1 MNGDKHPPRQP
12 KWVAR
17 LIDLIHRHWQ
27 YHAPCNHVGVKA
39 FWDEE
44 YGEWRVNAAPVFQE
58 VLGGE
63 DDGKKVWAGFV
74 FEMGGF
80 SHSPGV
86 WIQEQAVASY
96 CNECTPFPK
105 LMAKGKFEG
114 HPFLLHV
121 YLEPIA
127 DSDTVEVIDTIT
139 NEIREKAS
147 AGRDADQPTPEQEG
161 DHHD

>member
-1 MNGDKHPPRQP
+1 MSDKSKRAHRQP

-17 LIDLIHRHWQ
+17 LIDRIHRHWQ
-27 YHAPCNHVGVKA
+27 YHAPCKHINVQA
-39 FWDEE
+39 LWDEA
-44 YGEWRVNAAPVFQE
+44 YRAWQVKAAPVFQE

-63 DDGKKVWAGFV
+63 DDGKRVWSGFV
-74 FEMGGF
+74 FEMGEF
-80 SHSPGV
+80 SRTPGV

-96 CNECTPFPK
+96 CNECTPYPK

-127 DSDTVEVIDTIT
+127 DTQTVEIIDTLE
-139 NEIREKAS
+139 NEIREAEKK
-147 AGRDADQPTPEQEG
+147 EEL
-161 DHHD
+161 

>member
-1 MNGDKHPPRQP
+1 MDGDKHPPRQP
-12 KWVAR
+12 KWITR
-17 LIDLIHRHWQ
+17 LIDRIHANWQ
-27 YHAPCNHVGVKA
+27 YHAPCNHIDVQA

-44 YGEWRVNAAPVFQE
+44 YGAWRVRAAPVFQE

-74 FEMGGF
+74 FEMGQF
-80 SHSPGV
+80 SRSPGV
-86 WIQEQAVASY
+86 RVQEQAVASY

-139 NEIREKAS
+139 KEIREKAS
-147 AGRDADQPTPEQEG
+147 VVADDDPPANKG
-161 DHHD
+161 